1 MNEEFINMYVEKMS
15 EKISELCKS
24 EIMLQTR
31 LAISEKIIA
40 NLFEE
45 KSKLEATISTLSKK
59 SSKLDKNAVKEESKE
74 DNF

>member
-15 EKISELCKS
+15 DKINELTKS

-40 NLFEE
+40 NLLDE
-45 KSKLEATISTLSKK
+45 KNKLETTMANLNKKQSKV
-59 SSKLDKNAVKEESKE
+59 DKTTGKEE
-74 DNF
+74 NTF

>member
-15 EKISELCKS
+15 DKINELTKS

-40 NLFEE
+40 NLLEE
-45 KSKLEATISTLSKK
+45 KNKLETTMANLNKK
-59 SSKLDKNAVKEESKE
+59 QTKVDKAIGKEE
-74 DNF
+74 NTF

>member
-15 EKISELCKS
+15 DKINELTKS

-40 NLFEE
+40 NLLEE
-45 KSKLEATISTLSKK
+45 KNKLETTMANLNKKQTKVDKATG
-59 SSKLDKNAVKEESKE
+59 KEE
-74 DNF
+74 NTF